1 MFANKQELE
10 TGIAEI
16 QGSPSHK
23 GTVDLIVRRPIKGER
38 EVIDTAEIDLK
49 QGLVGDIWLK
59 NSLNKYPDR
68 PINFDSQL
76 TLMNS
81 RTVALIAK
89 TKDRWPL
96 AGDQFYVDFDLSEAN
111 LPPGTMLNIG
121 TAQIQVTAEPHLGC
135 KKFLERY
142 GKDALI
148 LVNSKQ
154 GRLLNLRGIN
164 AKVIMPGVVKVGDQV
179 SIHQQV

>member
-59 NSLNKYPDR
+59 NSLNKYPAR

-76 TLMNS
+76 TLCLLYTS
-81 RTVALIAK
+81 PSPR
-89 TKDRWPL
+89 DR
-96 AGDQFYVDFDLSEAN
+96 G
-111 LPPGTMLNIG
+111 
-121 TAQIQVTAEPHLGC
+121 
-135 KKFLERY
+135 
-142 GKDALI
+142 
-148 LVNSKQ
+148 
-154 GRLLNLRGIN
+154 
-164 AKVIMPGVVKVGDQV
+164 
-179 SIHQQV
+179 

>member
-10 TGIAEI
+10 NGIAEI
-16 QGSPSHK
+16 QGSPSHR

-154 GRLLNLRGIN
+154 GRLLNLRGIT
-164 AKVIMPGVVKVGDQV
+164 AKVIMSGVVKVGDQV
-179 SIHQQV
+179 SIHQEV

>member
-10 TGIAEI
+10 NGIAEI
-16 QGSPSHK
+16 QGSPSHR

-111 LPPGTMLNIG
+111 LPSGTMLNIG

-164 AKVIMPGVVKVGDQV
+164 AKVLRPGVVKVGDQ
-179 SIHQQV
+179 ILKLT

>member
-10 TGIAEI
+10 NGIAEI
-16 QGSPSHK
+16 QGSPSHR

-111 LPPGTMLNIG
+111 LPSGTMLNIG
-121 TAQIQVTAEPHLGC
+121 TEQIQVTAEPHLGC

-164 AKVIMPGVVKVGDQV
+164 AKVLRPGVVKVGDQ
-179 SIHQQV
+179 ILKLT

>member
-10 TGIAEI
+10 NGIAET
-16 QGSPSHK
+16 QGSPSHR

-164 AKVIMPGVVKVGDQV
+164 AKVIMSGVVKVGDQV
-179 SIHQQV
+179 SIHQEV

>member
-10 TGIAEI
+10 NGIAET
-16 QGSPSHK
+16 QGSPSHR

-164 AKVIMPGVVKVGDQV
+164 AKVIMPGVVKVGDQ
-179 SIHQQV
+179 ILKLT

>member
-10 TGIAEI
+10 NGIAEI
-16 QGSPSHK
+16 QGSPSHR

-59 NSLNKYPDR
+59 NSLNKYPNR

-164 AKVIMPGVVKVGDQV
+164 AKVIMPGVVKVGDQ
-179 SIHQQV
+179 ILKLT

>member
-10 TGIAEI
+10 NGIAEI
-16 QGSPSHK
+16 QGSPSHR

-154 GRLLNLRGIN
+154 GGLLNLRGIN
-164 AKVIMPGVVKVGDQV
+164 AKVIMPGVVKAGDQ
-179 SIHQQV
+179 ILKLT

>member
-10 TGIAEI
+10 NGIAEI
-16 QGSPSHK
+16 QGSPSHW

-38 EVIDTAEIDLK
+38 EVIDTAEVDLK

-164 AKVIMPGVVKVGDQV
+164 AKVIMPGVVKVGDQ
-179 SIHQQV
+179 ILKLT